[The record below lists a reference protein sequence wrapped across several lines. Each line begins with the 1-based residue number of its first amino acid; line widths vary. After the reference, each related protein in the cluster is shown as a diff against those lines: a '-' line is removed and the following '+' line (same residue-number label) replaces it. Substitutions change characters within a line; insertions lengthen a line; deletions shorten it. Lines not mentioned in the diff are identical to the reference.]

1 MLHRDMGATQ
11 AQGMRRTGR
20 SDVGSDGLSV
30 SERTYRQIREKILSG
45 ELARGTR
52 LVEATLAAQC
62 GVSRTPVSQALK
74 RLLEVNLVE
83 ADPLR
88 GLVVRAPEP
97 AEVEDAYVVREV
109 LDGLA
114 ARLAAKRLTT
124 DDERRLRFVQQSMSD
139 GIDSGRVEVI
149 VGTNIAF
156 HDLLYGIAG
165 NQTLRQLGTNLRE
178 YVRRVSSEAFTDMQR
193 ARGVLAEHEAILEAL
208 VQGDPDKAE
217 RVSREH
223 LHNARMNLSLRHVQ
237 AIVDGSDR
245 VARSDAPTPIGS
257 RPRPFT
263 LGEPPTS

>member
-1 MLHRDMGATQ
+1 MLQATMATQ
-11 AQGMRRTGR
+11 PQKIRRTR
-20 SDVGSDGLSV
+20 SGDVGSDGLSA

-45 ELARGTR
+45 ELAPGTR
-52 LVEATLAAQC
+52 LVEATLAQQC

-114 ARLAAKRLTT
+114 ARLAAKRLTS
-124 DDERRLRFVQQSMSD
+124 DDERRLRFVQQSMSE
-139 GIDSGRVEVI
+139 GIESGRVDVI

-156 HDLLYGIAG
+156 HDLLYSIAG
-165 NQTLRQLGTNLRE
+165 NVTLRQLGTNLRE
-178 YVRRVSSEAFTDMQR
+178 YVRRVSSDAFTDVER
-193 ARGVLAEHEAILEAL
+193 ARGVLAEHEAILQAL
-208 VQGDPDKAE
+208 VKGDPIEAE

-237 AIVDGSDR
+237 AIVGGADR
-245 VARSDAPTPIGS
+245 GHAEPPTPIGS
-257 RPRPFT
+257 RPFPFT
-263 LGEPPTS
+263 MGDRQDS

>member
-1 MLHRDMGATQ
+1 MLHTTMASQ
-11 AQGMRRTGR
+11 PQKIRRAGR
-20 SDVGSDGLSV
+20 GDAGSDGLSA

-45 ELARGTR
+45 ELAPGTR
-52 LVEATLAAQC
+52 LVEATLATQC

-114 ARLAAKRLTT
+114 ARLAAKRLTV
-124 DDERRLRFVQQSMSD
+124 DDERRLRFVQRSMSD
-139 GIDSGRVEVI
+139 GIESGRVDVI

-156 HDLLYGIAG
+156 HDLLYSIAG
-165 NQTLRQLGTNLRE
+165 NVTLRQFGKNLRE
-178 YVRRVSSEAFTDMQR
+178 YVRRVSSEAFTDMER

-208 VQGDPDKAE
+208 VKGDPDEAE

-223 LHNARMNLSLRHVQ
+223 LHNARLSLSLRHVQ
-237 AIVDGSDR
+237 AIVGGADR
-245 VARSDAPTPIGS
+245 AHAEPPRPIGS
-257 RPRPFT
+257 RPFPFT
-263 LGEPPTS
+263 SGEGPRG

>member
-1 MLHRDMGATQ
+1 MGATQ
-11 AQGMRRTGR
+11 AQSIRRTGR
-20 SDVGSDGLSV
+20 RDVDSDGLSV
-30 SERTYRQIREKILSG
+30 SERTYRQIRERILSG

-52 LVEATLAAQC
+52 LVEATLATRC

-114 ARLAAKRLTT
+114 ARLAAKRLTS

-139 GIDSGRVEVI
+139 GIDQGRVEVI

-156 HDLLYGIAG
+156 HDLLYSIAG

-178 YVRRVSSEAFTDMQR
+178 YVRRVSSEAFTDMDR
-193 ARGVLAEHEAILEAL
+193 ARGVLAEHEAILQAL
-208 VQGDPDKAE
+208 VQGDPEKAE

-245 VARSDAPTPIGS
+245 VAPPETPTPIGS

-263 LGEPPTS
+263 LGDAPSR